1 MKKSFALLMIVF
13 LAGHSVFAED
23 FSMMINSIPLQGFTI
38 DSNQDEVVIDEGE
51 EYKITFDQKTTV
63 FNLEYF
69 GENYDTSKSEAE
81 TRLLEVIGTTKNE
94 ACFLRVMVNAVN
106 PSYSKD
112 DLKSFSDSLSF
123 CSSPTQQDL
132 NDDSEVNGVDFGQ
145 CIADYETS
153 DEAESAFDKLTKRE
167 AFTLSTGQTLESLYE
182 LDLPCDFNVNRRI
195 DALDLSKVIEAI
207 KSPTSP
213 SK

>member
-1 MKKSFALLMIVF
+1 MLAIIF
-13 LAGHSVFAED
+13 LEITNVSHVYANNIQSD
-23 FSMMINSIPLQGFTI
+23 QMLINSIPLKNVTDGSI
-38 DSNQDEVVIDEGE
+38 G
-51 EYKITFDQKTTV
+51 DQKV
-63 FNLEYF
+63 EF
-69 GENYDTSKSEAE
+69 GKNKDAKYVLYTDTNEFQITLLGEPLSKVLSSVERDFLKELQIA
-81 TRLLEVIGTTKNE
+81 KNE
-94 ACFLRVMVNAVN
+94 ACFLDVDVLA
-106 PSYSKD
+106 PSYIYSQQD
-112 DLKSFSDSLSF
+112 NFSSNLSF

-153 DEAESAFDKLTKRE
+153 DEAETAFDKLTKRE
-167 AFTLSTGQTLESLYE
+167 AFTLSTGQTLESLNE